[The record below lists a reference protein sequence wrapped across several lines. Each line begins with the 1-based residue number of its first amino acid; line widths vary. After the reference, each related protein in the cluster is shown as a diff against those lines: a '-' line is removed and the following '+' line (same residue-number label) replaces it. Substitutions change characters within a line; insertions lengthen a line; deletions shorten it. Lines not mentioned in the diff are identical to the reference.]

1 MRRPAEPT
9 GSGRPGGLPAT
20 SGRAALGLA
29 TVAVL
34 VSSADTYVVVLALPD
49 IMVGVG
55 LDVTELQ
62 RAAPIVSVF
71 LLGFV
76 AVLPLLGRL
85 ADHYGRLPVLLGSLV
100 VFAGGS
106 LVTAVAGDLTSVV
119 VGRFLQGV
127 GSGGIL
133 PVTLALV
140 ADLYPAPRRGV
151 PLGVVSAVQELGTL
165 VGPLVGAVVLA
176 VADWRAIFWL
186 TMTLGLVLAGGLLV
200 LGRSRRTR
208 RGGPPDLPG
217 ALLLASAAVAAVL
230 ALVRPD
236 PLVSSVRWGTPW
248 VPIVEGRGPTAPVA
262 VAAVLLLAAWVVR
275 ELTAAHP
282 WVDLRRAPSVAREVD
297 LLGAL
302 LAAVALGGVVLAFAT
317 ADASVEVVSPAAPA
331 YLAVSAVA
339 AVGLAVRQRRAADP
353 LLPLDRLRH
362 PAAWGSMLVS
372 LLLGA
377 ALIAVMI
384 QVPVYARTALTGET
398 QLDAAVYLMRFLAG
412 MPVGALLGGWAVRH
426 RSPGAVAG
434 LGMGVAAAGLAHV
447 TTWSLGT
454 IQGRTDDVVLLVTG
468 LGFGLAIAPI
478 NAALLATTP
487 ASVHGRATA
496 LLVVARTIGKLVGLS
511 ALTALGLRA
520 FYRAQ
525 ADVESPGVLCPEDP
539 LNCPPYAQAVQET
552 LLAQVHASLA
562 GAAACAAL
570 AAVLAVLLLRSRPA
584 SSPSSPTEP
593 RSPGS
598 TSVPP

>member
-186 TMTLGLVLAGGLLV
+186 TMTLGLFLAGGLLV
-200 LGRSRRTR
+200 LGRSRRRR

-282 WVDLRRAPSVAREVD
+282 WVDLRRAPGVAREVD

-520 FYRAQ
+520 F
-525 ADVESPGVLCPEDP
+525 
-539 LNCPPYAQAVQET
+539 
-552 LLAQVHASLA
+552 
-562 GAAACAAL
+562 
-570 AAVLAVLLLRSRPA
+570 
-584 SSPSSPTEP
+584 
-593 RSPGS
+593 
-598 TSVPP
+598 

>member
-1 MRRPAEPT
+1 
-9 GSGRPGGLPAT
+9 
-20 SGRAALGLA
+20 
-29 TVAVL
+29 VAVL

-140 ADLYPAPRRGV
+140 ADLYPAHRRGV
-151 PLGVVSAVQELGTL
+151 PLGVVSAVQEVGTL

-200 LGRSRRTR
+200 LGRPRRTGVGSVGDGNSGPR
-208 RGGPPDLPG
+208 RGGPRDLPG

-236 PLVSSVRWGTPW
+236 PLVSSVRWGMPW
-248 VPIVEGRGPTAPVA
+248 IPLVEGRGPTAPV
-262 VAAVLLLAAWVVR
+262 VLTAVLLLAAWVVR

-353 LLPLDRLRH
+353 LLPLDQLRH

-412 MPVGALLGGWAVRH
+412 MPVGAFLGGWAVRH
-426 RSPGAVAG
+426 RSTGAVAG

-447 TTWSLGT
+447 TTWGLGT

-468 LGFGLAIAPI
+468 LGFGLAIAPV

-487 ASVHGRATA
+487 ASVHGRAAA

-539 LNCPPYAQAVQET
+539 LNCPPYAEAVQET
-552 LLAQVHASLA
+552 LLAQVHASLE

-570 AAVLAVLLLRSRPA
+570 AAVLAVLLLRARPA
-584 SSPSSPTEP
+584 SFPSSPTEP
-593 RSPGS
+593 RAPGS